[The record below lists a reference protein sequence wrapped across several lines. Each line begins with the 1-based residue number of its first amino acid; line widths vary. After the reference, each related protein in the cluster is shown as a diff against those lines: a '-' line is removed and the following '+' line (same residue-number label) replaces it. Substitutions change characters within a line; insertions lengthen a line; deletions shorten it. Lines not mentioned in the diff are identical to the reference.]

1 MDGLQQGLG
10 DQARPGVPGMKG
22 HLRRTSGFT
31 LIELMVTI
39 VLLAILT
46 MLAMPSF
53 MTWINNNKV
62 RTVSD
67 SLQNGL
73 RFAQSEALRRSRPM
87 VFSLTNSSAPQT
99 SLTAVANGSNWSI
112 NVSKSSLD
120 ANNVFV
126 QAGVLTDVASGVQIT
141 GPAAICFNAMG
152 RVVANTDTDV
162 NGASCDTAS
171 VLQTYDVT
179 LTPGA
184 DRPLRVL
191 VALGGQIRMCDPAR
205 KLSDSPDGCP

>member
-1 MDGLQQGLG
+1 
-10 DQARPGVPGMKG
+10 MKG

-53 MTWINNNKV
+53 MTWINNNKI